1 MYYLLTTSLIV
12 TLAPSV
18 TTAATATIETI
29 DTMDE
34 VVVTATRRPAASTQI
49 SSAVTVIGAES
60 LSRAKLVTDALA
72 DNPGVFLQQTTPG
85 QGAAII
91 RGLKGSAI
99 LHLVDGMR
107 LNNAIFRSAPTQ
119 YLALVPTTAVERIE
133 ILRGTPASLYGS
145 DAVGGAVQ
153 LVSRVPRFDSSDIE
167 LSGDLVAGFDTAD
180 RERSVRA
187 TFDAGNHRLAASL
200 GLEFLETGD
209 RRIGGGETLEPGGY
223 ESRGLRLAFAG
234 TPDENRNWLFDIH
247 YLEQPSTPRID
258 ELVPGFGQT
267 EPASSE
273 FLFAPNRR
281 SFVHGRYSRKAG
293 PLDLDWDLGLAW
305 QRIEDDRV
313 SRDFEANVRRLE
325 DNRSDLVG
333 LNVSGARMT
342 NAGSWIVGA
351 ELYFDRVASAR
362 YEQDLSDGRTSEITS
377 RFPDGSEVRQFAV
390 FANLERAIGQRHT
403 LNAGLRWSHVDVEL
417 ASTPVSDFAS
427 ITASDL
433 SGDIGWIVDVGKRLQ
448 VVVNAGAGFRAPNV
462 FDLGTLGDRPGNRL
476 NVPNTRL
483 DSEQALQLDAGL
495 RYRGRRAGV
504 DLMLFALDYRDRI
517 TAVPTGE
524 TTAEGRNVVRSEN
537 AAESRIYGAEFAA
550 DLDFA
555 AGLSANL
562 VLNYTWGEQRDEG
575 APVEPGDRIPPFTGR
590 FGLNVDPGGDLRL
603 RAWLSFASRQDR
615 LSARDIGDP
624 RIDPRGTAGWGAT
637 GVELSWDVAE
647 NWLLDVRVDNVF
659 DKAYRTHGSGVDAVG
674 RNLSLRLRTSW

>member
-1 MYYLLTTSLIV
+1 V

-18 TTAATATIETI
+18 TTTATATIETI

-187 TFDAGNHRLAASL
+187 TLDAGNHRLAASL

-305 QRIEDDRV
+305 QRIEDDRI

-342 NAGSWIVGA
+342 NVGSWIVGA

-433 SGDIGWIVDVGKRLQ
+433 SGDIGWIIDFGKRLQ
-448 VVVNAGAGFRAPNV
+448 FVVNAGAGFRAPNV
-462 FDLGTLGDRPGNRL
+462 FDLGTLGDRPGNRF

-603 RAWLSFASRQDR
+603 RAWLSFAARQDR

-647 NWLLDVRVDNVF
+647 DWLLDVRIDNVF
-659 DKAYRTHGSGVDAVG
+659 DKAYRAHGSGVDAVG
-674 RNLSLRLRTSW
+674 RNLSLRLRTTW

>member
-1 MYYLLTTSLIV
+1 MA
-12 TLAPSV
+12 LAPSV
-18 TTAATATIETI
+18 TTATTATLDTLDTVERIG
-29 DTMDE
+29 TMDE
-34 VVVTATRRPAASTQI
+34 LLVTATRRPAASTRI
-49 SSAVTVIGAES
+49 SSAVTVIDAKS
-60 LSRAKLVTDALA
+60 LRRGGLVTDALA
-72 DNPGVFLQQTTPG
+72 GSPGVFLQQTTPG
-85 QGAAII
+85 QAAAII

-153 LVSRVPRFDSSDIE
+153 LVSRLPRFDSSDIE

-180 RERSVRA
+180 RERSIRV
-187 TFDAGNHRLAASL
+187 TVDAGNRRLSASL
-200 GLEFLETGD
+200 GLEFLDTGE
-209 RRIGGGETLEPGGY
+209 RRIGGGETLEPSGY
-223 ESRGLRLAFAG
+223 ESRALRLVFAG
-234 TPDENRNWLFDIH
+234 TPDENRSWLFDIH

-267 EPASSE
+267 EPASAE
-273 FLFAPNRR
+273 FLFTPNRR
-281 SFVHGRYSRKAG
+281 SFVHGRYSRNAG
-293 PLDLDWDLGLAW
+293 PLDLDWGLGLAW

-313 SRDFEANVRRLE
+313 SRDFDTNVRRFE

-333 LNVSGARMT
+333 LNISAARST

-362 YEQDLSDGRTSEITS
+362 YEQDLSDGRIAEITS

-390 FANLERAIGQRHT
+390 FTNLERAIGRRHT
-403 LNAGLRWSHVDVEL
+403 LNAGLRWSHVDVDL
-417 ASTPVSDFAS
+417 AATPVSDFAS
-427 ITASDL
+427 IAAGDL
-433 SGDIGWIVDVGKRLQ
+433 SGDIGWIVDIGERLQ

-462 FDLGTLGDRPGNRL
+462 FDLGTLGDRPGNRF

-483 DSEQALQLDAGL
+483 DSERALQLDAGL
-495 RYRGRRAGV
+495 RYRGRRAGA

-517 TAVPTGE
+517 TTVSTGE

-537 AAESRIYGAEFAA
+537 AAESRIYGAEFVT
-550 DLDFA
+550 DFELA

-562 VLNYTWGEQRDEG
+562 VLNYTWGEQRDE
-575 APVEPGDRIPPFTGR
+575 AAAVEPGDRIPPFTGR
-590 FGLNVDPGGDLRL
+590 FGLDVDPGGKLRL
-603 RAWLSFASRQDR
+603 RAWLGFAARQDR

-637 GVELSWDVAE
+637 GVELSWDLAE
-647 NWLLDVRVDNVF
+647 NWRLDVGVDNVF
-659 DKAYRTHGSGVDAVG
+659 DKTYREHGSGVDAVG
-674 RNLSLRLRTSW
+674 RNLSLRLRTTW